1 MSEFGEKFIF
11 DCEAF
16 TVWPRDN
23 NSIFVFGSEDGT
35 PMTLEE
41 ILAFGKAIVKYFE
54 TERGVN
60 VSFN

>member
-1 MSEFGEKFIF
+1 MSELIFTCDAFDVHTRDEKSVTISTDFANF
-11 DCEAF
+11 
-16 TVWPRDN
+16 RM
-23 NSIFVFGSEDGT
+23 S
-35 PMTLEE
+35 LEE